1 VTGQALGILLV
12 LLSAAAF
19 GSGALFVQPLYAAG
33 MEPLA
38 VLFWRFTTAA
48 LFAWGFLLLASGR
61 RRSLRALTRRRVV
74 VLLLLGTLYVGN
86 SFAFVAALQVVS
98 ISLTS
103 IIAYLYP
110 AIVAVMATRFVRR
123 LEGRRAWLALGI
135 SLVGIVLTVGGIPA
149 GELPPTWGL
158 VLAFINPVIYATW
171 IVLQARL
178 AGERPTRPSVAVG
191 SRPEPRGGVPEPG
204 GDVVM
209 SGGDVV
215 MSGGDVVMS
224 GGDVVRTGGDV
235 VRTMADREV
244 IPIPPGEA
252 EVVTASPDPSPAV
265 ALMTTATALAYAL
278 LLLASGGSTS
288 PLDVPDG
295 TWPALL
301 GLGLLATAVA
311 IGAFYAGVR
320 RVGGARASL
329 ISTVEPV
336 YTVALAMILFGE
348 QLTTLQLAGGAL
360 VIGAVILAETGR
372 PDTVA
377 RDVD

>member
-1 VTGQALGILLV
+1 
-12 LLSAAAF
+12 
-19 GSGALFVQPLYAAG
+19 
-33 MEPLA
+33 
-38 VLFWRFTTAA
+38 
-48 LFAWGFLLLASGR
+48 
-61 RRSLRALTRRRVV
+61 
-74 VLLLLGTLYVGN
+74 
-86 SFAFVAALQVVS
+86 LQVVS

-135 SLVGIVLTVGGIPA
+135 SIVGIVLTVGGIPA

-158 VLAFINPVIYATW
+158 ALAFVNPVIYATW

-178 AGERPTRPSVAVG
+178 AGERPTRPASVHSSLA
-191 SRPEPRGGVPEPG
+191 
-204 GDVVM
+204 
-209 SGGDVV
+209 SGGLAAHSSLA
-215 MSGGDVVMS
+215 SGGLARPGVGMT
-224 GGDVVRTGGDV
+224 RTA
-235 VRTMADREV
+235 ADSEA

-252 EVVTASPDPSPAV
+252 EMVTASPDPSPAV

-348 QLTTLQLAGGAL
+348 QLTGMQLAGGAL

>member
-1 VTGQALGILLV
+1 VSSDAPPQHHAPVTGQALGILLV

-135 SLVGIVLTVGGIPA
+135 SIVGIVLTVGGIPA

-178 AGERPTRPSVAVG
+178 AGERPTRPPVAVG
-191 SRPEPRGGVPEPG
+191 SRPEP
-204 GDVVM
+204 
-209 SGGDVV
+209 
-215 MSGGDVVMS
+215 

-235 VRTMADREV
+235 VRTMAEREV